1 MSKVLY
7 IKSNL
12 KPEGQSRTF
21 QISDAFIEEYQKSH
35 PEDEIITLDLY
46 KEGIQFLQPEDLMT
60 IFGPKNEESK
70 NHPILKYTY
79 QFKSADKYIFSDPM
93 WNLGIPAILKAY
105 LDYVSVS
112 GITFQYTENGP
123 VGLLKGKKAVHITTA
138 GGDYANA
145 PFEMSHRYL
154 ATILGFFG
162 IEDIELIAGYNMD
175 VQGLDTQHI
184 LDEVIEK
191 AKISARNF

>member
-1 MSKVLY
+1 MG
-7 IKSNL
+7 
-12 KPEGQSRTF
+12 E
-21 QISDAFIEEYQKSH
+21 
-35 PEDEIITLDLY
+35 
-46 KEGIQFLQPEDLMT
+46 
-60 IFGPKNEESK
+60 
-70 NHPILKYTY
+70 
-79 QFKSADKYIFSDPM
+79 
-93 WNLGIPAILKAY
+93 
-105 LDYVSVS
+105 
-112 GITFQYTENGP
+112 